1 MVIIVVGVFIFV
13 VVLIVVLIVLFVGK
27 SMGISKLLLLIVL
40 LGGGKVGNIILFN
53 LNIIAVVNGFD
64 LFLSDVMIVGF
75 ILVVFGLIIVVVFV
89 NIMRSKGLMVKE
101 MDFVEE

>member
-1 MVIIVVGVFIFV
+1 MGVFIFV

-53 LNIIAVVNGFD
+53 LNIIVVVNGFD

>member
-53 LNIIAVVNGFD
+53 LNIIVVVNGFD

-89 NIMRSKGLMVKE
+89 NIMRNKGLMVKE
-101 MDFVEE
+101 IDFVEE